1 MLFCDYGNGEL
12 CFALKEDSMIRA
24 TFVAAIAALAFTAFS
39 GASNAAPIAPLPA
52 TVASDVGAGN
62 LTQVYWHHHWHHHH
76 CWWRHG
82 YRHCW

>member
-1 MLFCDYGNGEL
+1 
-12 CFALKEDSMIRA
+12 MIRA
-24 TFVAAIAALAFTAFS
+24 TFVLAIAALAFTAFS

-62 LTQVYWHHHWHHHH
+62 LTPVYWHRHHH